1 LESLWIEKISEAI
14 SIIDKKD
21 KVKTIVPML
30 EELSLGEKQVESI
43 LKLLKVSENQRGL
56 EVLSF
61 FDKIQNELL

>member
-1 LESLWIEKISEAI
+1 
-14 SIIDKKD
+14 
-21 KVKTIVPML
+21 ML

-61 FDKIQNELL
+61 FDKIQNELLEE